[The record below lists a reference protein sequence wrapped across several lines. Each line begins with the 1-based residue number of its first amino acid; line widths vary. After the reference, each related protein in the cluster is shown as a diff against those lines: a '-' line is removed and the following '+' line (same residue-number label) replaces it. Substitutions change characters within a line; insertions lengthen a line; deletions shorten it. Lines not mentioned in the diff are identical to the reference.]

1 MTLRDDH
8 LRIAVGYRTIA
19 LSRASGEALIER
31 LHRHDSMCD
40 VREAL
45 EQHGP
50 PTTVRLTAA
59 QEASLV
65 GIIDTWA
72 VDVDG
77 AASLPPGILRLRDA
91 LRDPSPER
99 TDGHPRATPDE
110 SRHAR

>member
-19 LSRASGEALIER
+19 LPRTSGEALIER
-31 LHRHDSMCD
+31 LHRYDSMCD

-50 PTTVRLTAA
+50 PRTVRLTAA

-65 GIIDTWA
+65 GIIHTWA
-72 VDVDG
+72 IEADG
-77 AASLPPGILRLRDA
+77 TASLPPGILRLRDA
-91 LRDPSPER
+91 LRDPTPE
-99 TDGHPRATPDE
+99 
-110 SRHAR
+110 